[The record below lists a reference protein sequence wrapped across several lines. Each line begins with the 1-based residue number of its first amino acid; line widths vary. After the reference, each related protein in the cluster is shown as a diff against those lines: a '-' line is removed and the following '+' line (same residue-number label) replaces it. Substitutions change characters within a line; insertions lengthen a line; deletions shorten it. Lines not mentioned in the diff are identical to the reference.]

1 MKFFDKVAIVAVV
14 AAIGGTWVSV
24 LTSNEADALDGAH
37 EIAGYSPQCET
48 MEEAGS
54 TWGLC
59 QIGQSAPSVWLHR
72 GKEWA
77 AGNDVAQVVAER
89 FKGRDSGPHLVFS
102 RLVFDQDHPVSLPP
116 AVLARL

>member
-1 MKFFDKVAIVAVV
+1 MKFFDKLAIVVIAVS
-14 AAIGGTWVSV
+14 IGGTWVSV

-37 EIAGYSPQCET
+37 EIAGYSPRCET
-48 MEEAGS
+48 LEEAGN

-59 QIGQSAPSVWLHR
+59 QIGRSAPSVWVQR

-77 AGNDVAQVVAER
+77 AGNDVARGVAER
-89 FKGRDSGPHLVFS
+89 FKGRDSGSHLVFS
-102 RLVFDQDHPVSLPP
+102 RLVIDQEHPVTLPP